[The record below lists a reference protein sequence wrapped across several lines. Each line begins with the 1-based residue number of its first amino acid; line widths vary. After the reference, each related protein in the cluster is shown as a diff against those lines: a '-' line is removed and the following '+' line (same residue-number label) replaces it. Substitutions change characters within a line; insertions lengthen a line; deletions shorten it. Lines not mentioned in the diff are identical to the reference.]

1 MLVVDPIK
9 SFLSPTLQLKEGKRS
24 GRRDLP
30 FQFHNRTKGSY
41 TQVCALMDFFCA
53 GHFIVGVVG
62 RALNYL
68 ALRYGLLVLVSGHG

>member
-1 MLVVDPIK
+1 
-9 SFLSPTLQLKEGKRS
+9 
-24 GRRDLP
+24 
-30 FQFHNRTKGSY
+30 
-41 TQVCALMDFFCA
+41 MDFFRV